1 MQTRCGD
8 KYPPDLAGMRHQIDR
23 AASDLLRCV
32 ELARVWL
39 QKQKK
44 AELKRKKSE
53 RAMQKREEQKAA
65 ALRAQG
71 GGGGGG
77 GAGGGGGG
85 ADSGAAPSIA
95 EPPPGLSD
103 MERQKCKSST
113 LRPSLLDRCDR
124 RHRAEILLL
133 HTATIP
139 YGVGL

>member
-1 MQTRCGD
+1 M
-8 KYPPDLAGMRHQIDR
+8 P
-23 AASDLLRCV
+23 
-32 ELARVWL
+32 
-39 QKQKK
+39 
-44 AELKRKKSE
+44 
-53 RAMQKREEQKAA
+53 KREEQKAA

-77 GAGGGGGG
+77 GAGGG